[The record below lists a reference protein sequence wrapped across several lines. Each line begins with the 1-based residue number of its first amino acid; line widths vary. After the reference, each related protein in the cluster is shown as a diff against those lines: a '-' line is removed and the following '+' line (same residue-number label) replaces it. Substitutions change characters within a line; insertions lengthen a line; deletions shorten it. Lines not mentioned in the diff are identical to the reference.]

1 MSIYLERPSSY
12 LTQVR
17 DVGLISGEKVVCLY
31 APKGGIVTEPT
42 RSGRLLVAT
51 NQRIMSFDEDR
62 GNQETMLIPIED
74 FKGVSVKS
82 GSGNSLSPTQGL
94 LMLAGGLVVYLV
106 LSYWLVDRFHGPSL
120 PIINLDVVP
129 VILLLAMISAGWF
142 AWRYSISSEG
152 GAIKFLGSSWSFSL
166 PYSGETSGEEIFQM
180 INLMYAARNWRSSQ
194 YVPVGES
201 RY

>member
-129 VILLLAMISAGWF
+129 VILLLAMISAGWVAWQYYF
-142 AWRYSISSEG
+142 ASEG

-166 PYSGETSGEEIFQM
+166 PYSRETSGEEIFQM

>member
-42 RSGRLLVAT
+42 SSGRLLVAT

-129 VILLLAMISAGWF
+129 VILLLAMISAGWV
-142 AWRYSISSEG
+142 AWRYSLSSEG

-194 YVPVGES
+194 YLPVGES

>member
-1 MSIYLERPSSY
+1 
-12 LTQVR
+12 
-17 DVGLISGEKVVCLY
+17 
-31 APKGGIVTEPT
+31 
-42 RSGRLLVAT
+42 
-51 NQRIMSFDEDR
+51 MSFDEDR

-129 VILLLAMISAGWF
+129 VILLLAMISAGWV
-142 AWRYSISSEG
+142 AWRYSLSSEG

-180 INLMYAARNWRSSQ
+180 INLMYAARNWRSGQ
-194 YVPVGES
+194 YAPVGES